1 MKISVLSSGSK
12 GNTTYV
18 ESNGTR
24 ILIDAGNTAKYIN
37 SALVDIG
44 VDPKSI
50 DAILITHT
58 HVDHISG
65 LKTLLKSINPTIY
78 MTSKMHLQLDFI
90 TNYNFIDSD
99 SFKIGNVN
107 IKTIKTSHDVDD
119 SLGYILDD
127 GNSSVVY
134 ITDTGYINRKYFD
147 VLCNKSIYIMES
159 NHDVEMLNNSS
170 YPFMTRK
177 RILSDKGH
185 LSNYDSAK
193 YLSSFIGSKTKVIIL
208 AHLSHENNTYELALG
223 TLRERLVNDNIK
235 FDNIII
241 SGQNE
246 RTELIEI

>member
-90 TNYNFIDSD
+90 TNYNFIDD
-99 SFKIGNVN
+99 
-107 IKTIKTSHDVDD
+107 
-119 SLGYILDD
+119 LIL
-127 GNSSVVY
+127 Y
-134 ITDTGYINRKYFD
+134 
-147 VLCNKSIYIMES
+147 VL
-159 NHDVEMLNNSS
+159 L
-170 YPFMTRK
+170 P
-177 RILSDKGH
+177 
-185 LSNYDSAK
+185 
-193 YLSSFIGSKTKVIIL
+193 
-208 AHLSHENNTYELALG
+208 
-223 TLRERLVNDNIK
+223 
-235 FDNIII
+235 
-241 SGQNE
+241 
-246 RTELIEI
+246 

>member
-12 GNTTYV
+12 GNTTYI
-18 ESNGTR
+18 ESNKTR

-37 SALVDIG
+37 SSLLDIG
-44 VDPKSI
+44 VDPKNI

-65 LKTLLKSINPTIY
+65 LKTLLKSINPKVY
-78 MTSKMHLQLDFI
+78 MTYKMHLQLDFI
-90 TNYNFIDSD
+90 ANCNLIDND
-99 SFKIGNVN
+99 SFTIGDINV
-107 IKTIKTSHDVDD
+107 KTIKTSHDVDD
-119 SLGYILDD
+119 SVGYIIDD
-127 GNSSVVY
+127 GNSSLVY
-134 ITDTGYINRKYFD
+134 ITDTGYINKKYFD

-193 YLSSFIGSKTKVIIL
+193 YLSSFIGCNTKVVVL
-208 AHLSHENNTYELALG
+208 VHLSHENNTYDLALG
-223 TLRERLVNDNIK
+223 TLRERLNNDNIK